1 LKEPLAF
8 ESPVTVLKGVGRARE
23 RSLASIGIHTLKDL
37 FLHFPRRY
45 EDRRRVLGICEQLPE
60 GKNALVV
67 GVLNRVK
74 STKTRRRDS
83 RSALFVIEAILEEKG
98 EKLHCT
104 WFNRP
109 GLAGKLQIGTRLA
122 LFGKAEKHEMGW
134 KMCNPEIEILEGEA
148 LPETGIFPLY
158 PLASGLS
165 QVFLRKLVKGLLESP
180 EARGLLKETLPE
192 GNRDRQNLVRLDQ
205 AVEWLHFPP
214 DDASWKAARKR
225 VVYEEFFSLQ
235 VRLRKFRLDLAGNRR
250 APIIR
255 PGAGVAL
262 YLEKILPYNL
272 SEEQRKA
279 LEEIWSD
286 LDRPAPMRRLLH
298 GEVGSGKTA
307 VALGAAMAAIDSG
320 QKVAF
325 MVPTEVLATQH
336 YRRVAPLL
344 ASAGVECGIL
354 TGGAGTR
361 DKSRN
366 LGMLKKEKPGIVFG
380 THALFQSKVVW
391 RNLGLVIVDE
401 QHRFGVAQKSALV
414 EKGKNPHLLVMS
426 ATPIPRTLTLTAY
439 GELDVSRL
447 EKPLPGRRPVRT
459 YLVEKEKAAKLLERV
474 KKEVDAGGQVLWVCP
489 HLEECENN
497 PTASVFAR
505 LDKLR
510 EALPGLPADLVHG
523 QLTPVKK
530 EETMAR
536 FESGAIR
543 LLVATTVVEVG
554 IDVAGAT
561 MIVIEDAERFG
572 LSQLHQ
578 LRGRV
583 GRGVLGGICVLLS
596 SPEEAEAMERLRL
609 FATTSDGFSIAE
621 ADLRWRGPGSLCGFR
636 QHGVT
641 DFRVAD
647 LGRDRGLLEQAR
659 MEAQQLEA
667 TDPLLD
673 ARFWFSGDEVLETNR
688 ETPLFG

>member
-1 LKEPLAF
+1 MKEPLAL
-8 ESPVTVLKGVGRARE
+8 ESPVKVLKGVGSARE
-23 RSLASIGIHTLKDL
+23 RALVSIGVRTLKDL

-45 EDRRRVLGICEQLPE
+45 EDRRRVLGISELAE
-60 GKNALVV
+60 ERNVLVV
-67 GVLNRVK
+67 GVLSRVK
-74 STKTRRRDS
+74 STKTRRRDGGGT
-83 RSALFVIEAILEEKG
+83 LFVIAAILEEKG

-104 WFNRP
+104 WFNRA
-109 GLAGKLQIGTRLA
+109 GLAGKLQVGTRLV
-122 LFGKAEKHEMGW
+122 LFGKAEKDEKGW
-134 KMCNPEIEILEGEA
+134 KMSNPEIEILAGEA

-165 QVFLRKLVKGLLESP
+165 QVFLRKLVKSLLESP
-180 EARGLLKETLPE
+180 ETKGLLRETLPE
-192 GNRDRQNLVRLDQ
+192 GNRDLHNLVRLDQ
-205 AVEWLHFPP
+205 AIEWLHFPP
-214 DDASWKAARKR
+214 DEASWKAARKR

-235 VRLRKFRLDLAGNRR
+235 VRLRKSRLDLAGTSR
-250 APIIR
+250 APVIR

-262 YLEKILPYNL
+262 FLEKILPYNL

-279 LEEIWSD
+279 LEEIWYD
-286 LDRPAPMRRLLH
+286 LDRSVPMRRLLH

-325 MVPTEVLATQH
+325 MVPTEILATQH

-361 DKSRN
+361 EKSRN
-366 LGMLKKEKPGIVFG
+366 LGILKKDKAGIVFG

-414 EKGKNPHLLVMS
+414 EKGTNPHLLVMS

-447 EKPLPGRRPVRT
+447 GKPLPGRQPVRT
-459 YLVEKEKAAKLLERV
+459 YLVAKRNTVKLLERV
-474 KKEVDAGGQVLWVCP
+474 KKEVDSGGQVLWVCP

-497 PTASVFAR
+497 PTASVIAR

-510 EALPGLPADLVHG
+510 EALPGLPAGLVHG
-523 QLTPVKK
+523 QLSPVKK
-530 EETMAR
+530 GETMAR

-583 GRGVLGGICVLLS
+583 GRGARGGACVLLS
-596 SPEEAEAMERLRL
+596 STEDVEAMERLRL
-609 FATTSDGFSIAE
+609 FTTTSDGFSIAE

-647 LGRDRGLLEQAR
+647 IGRDRGLLEQAR
-659 MEAQQLEA
+659 MEAQRLEA
-667 TDPLLD
+667 ADPLLNV
-673 ARFWFSGDEVLETNR
+673 RFWFSGDESHERTR